1 MPRKVRTFQKAFWPL
16 MTGKHFSTSSILARL
31 QSPNVCPFF
40 FLKKEENGRS
50 CPQSGRATEKY
61 RRREEHKTSS
71 APWSNGSTGRSTHTH
86 IKMEDIVGVRQGH
99 YFVNANFDDVTWRNK
114 CTVEW
119 AAHKNI
125 LKGAGPR
132 GEKVRKTLQLFP
144 LHCVG
149 RKVTLVEFIVR
160 AREQE
165 TEPAQ
170 VESDRHPP
178 GGGKFTWPATV
189 STRLVRAGGCPIH
202 LDSS

>member
-1 MPRKVRTFQKAFWPL
+1 MAGPVPKAAVPRRNIAE
-16 MTGKHFSTSSILARL
+16 GK
-31 QSPNVCPFF
+31 N
-40 FLKKEENGRS
+40 
-50 CPQSGRATEKY
+50 
-61 RRREEHKTSS
+61 EHKTSS
-71 APWSNGSTGRSTHTH
+71 APWLNGSTGRSTHTH

-202 LDSS
+202 LDSSKSRDQIQSN

>member
-1 MPRKVRTFQKAFWPL
+1 

-31 QSPNVCPFF
+31 QSPNVCTF
-40 FLKKEENGRS
+40 FLKKRRKWPVLSPKRPCHGEISQKGRMNTKLHL
-50 CPQSGRATEKY
+50 PPGRTVQLAAA
-61 RRREEHKTSS
+61 H
-71 APWSNGSTGRSTHTH
+71 THTH
-86 IKMEDIVGVRQGH
+86 IKMEDNVGVRQGH